1 MQKGKVVKILRSTYF
16 CTVSFLQ
23 ILSAANVLRNE
34 FLNELS
40 IFNLQSYVDDSQMIV
55 FCKCRPFSQNVT
67 NSRMIVCMNLEVHPS
82 GTFNQIKKMELQM
95 TILVRLASVFSCQSR
110 KN

>member
-1 MQKGKVVKILRSTYF
+1 MQYQISVCLQKGKVFKILRSTYF

-40 IFNLQSYVDDSQMIV
+40 VFNLA
-55 FCKCRPFSQNVT
+55 
-67 NSRMIVCMNLEVHPS
+67 
-82 GTFNQIKKMELQM
+82 
-95 TILVRLASVFSCQSR
+95 ILRR
-110 KN
+110 